1 MMTTDENNNVYTDG
15 LMDEDLWAVTL
26 ERAEEEKPKPRSQIM
41 RAIER
46 NFEEDPMVEEERP
59 RFKLLTRAELHAMP
73 DPEWVVPEVLA
84 ADSFAVLF
92 GAPGAAKSFAALDLA
107 CSIASGYTFHGAQ
120 AKRGQVLIA
129 VGEGLRGMKWREEA
143 WSLAHSDASK
153 EMLDQNLHILPR
165 AVHLLEEKEADMLIN
180 TAEYLSNTSD
190 EPLRLV
196 VIDTL
201 ARAMVGGDENSAK
214 DMGMAV
220 DVCERVRQATGATVL
235 VVHHSGVEGTRE
247 RGSTSLR
254 GAADTSIMMQKDEN
268 SNIITFAPK
277 KMKDAETPAPRQF
290 VLSQYGH
297 SAVLLP
303 HDGDYRPTGVYRKK
317 QSDFQWGRDPF

>member
-1 MMTTDENNNVYTDG
+1 MMTTDESKNVYTDG
-15 LMDEDLWAVTL
+15 FMDDELWAVTL
-26 ERAEEEKPKPRSQIM
+26 GRKEDAAPRPRSQVM
-41 RAIER
+41 RAIE
-46 NFEEDPMVEEERP
+46 EEQEFDPMVEEEKP

-107 CSIASGYTFHGAQ
+107 CSIASGYTFHGASV
-120 AKRGQVLIA
+120 KRGQVLVA

-143 WSLAHSDASK
+143 WGLAHLEADK
-153 EMLDQNLHILPR
+153 DMLDENLHILPR
-165 AVHLLEEKEADMLIN
+165 AVHLLEEKEASMLVN
-180 TAEYLSNTSD
+180 TAEHIANSGGD
-190 EPLRLV
+190 PLRLV

-214 DMGMAV
+214 DMGLAV

-254 GAADTSIMMQKDEN
+254 GAADTSIMMQKDEA
-268 SNIITFAPK
+268 SGTITFAPK
-277 KMKDAETPAPRQF
+277 KMKDAETPKPRQF
-290 VLSQYGH
+290 RLSQYGH

-303 HDGDYRPTGVYRKK
+303 YDSDYRPTGVYRKGE
-317 QSDFQWGRDPF
+317 QDRQWGRDPF

>member
-1 MMTTDENNNVYTDG
+1 MTTDDNKNVYTDG
-15 LMDEDLWAVTL
+15 QMDEDLWAVTL
-26 ERAEEEKPKPRSQIM
+26 ERADKELPKPRSQVM

-46 NFEEDPMVEEERP
+46 NFEEDPMVQEERP

-107 CSIASGYTFHGAQ
+107 CSIASGYTFHGAPV
-120 AKRGQVLIA
+120 KRGQVLIA

-143 WSLAHSDASK
+143 WGLAHLNADMDSLSR
-153 EMLDQNLHILPR
+153 NLHILPR
-165 AVHLLEEKEADMLIN
+165 AVHLLEDNESSMLVN
-180 TAEYLSNTSD
+180 TAEHLANSSD

-214 DMGMAV
+214 DMGLAI
-220 DVCERVRQATGATVL
+220 DVCERVRRATGATVL

-254 GAADTSIMMQKDEN
+254 GAADTSIMMQKDET

-290 VLSQYGH
+290 TLSQYGH
-297 SAVLLP
+297 SAVLMSY
-303 HDGDYRPTGVYRKK
+303 DGDYRPTGVYKK
-317 QSDFQWGRDPF
+317 KPSDRQWGREPF